1 MFVGETVPVIVSPP
15 SATATTTITTTT
27 IIVTGSHRAVFT
39 ASTFSVG
46 TSAQEAN
53 EGEGGERGSGGY
65 KRSGSPARAGRWSS
79 PTDSVGGGADLGE
92 QGFRKHCDCPV
103 SGRQSNTGI
112 GLRTID
118 NVNGGGGD
126 NDGCHGGGGGGVGFA
141 TRGPVIAAAMLPVTA
156 TNPTTSTNTA
166 ASTTGDTATAGSVTT
181 LTVGGPVS
189 SGGLVGLAGLG
200 VAAAGATRGI
210 ESGTIVENARVGPI
224 DGGTTSGFV
233 DLDPYEIWNPEKAY
247 AVRGICLVIFGTVGV
262 LLNVFMIIA
271 IVPNRRLR
279 TVRNILLVHLGVVGL
294 ASSLTLT
301 LTAAIVIFHGV
312 WLGGRVVC
320 HAYGFTLSVFTFV
333 SVWTI
338 TALSWDKYRTIA
350 SPLHHSLTA
359 SFGKMTACFIVF
371 WLGAVSLSIP
381 PFFGANQFVFDK
393 DMAICMID
401 FSNAQGVWYMLL
413 YIASAFL
420 LPFVLITYCYLH
432 IFRIARN
439 QSSRIAATMVRMVS
453 VIQAPI
459 SSAPQ
464 TALSIKGTKA
474 ISTIL
479 QLMGAFALTY
489 LPFSVIL
496 LLRMSFDIPLERV
509 AVVLVTTLFQ
519 AAPLTNAAV
528 YGVRNK
534 ILRASF
540 YRYTRRKVQ
549 EFCYRDR
556 RRGSVRSVTKRSSCA
571 LRLSLL
577 HKRCITSGAMLPNE
591 FGQSSNPIPG
601 LRRTQSYPTKTIP
614 EINGMAVGM
623 SRTISGT
630 YQHSLIGLN
639 EVNSLTPVD

>member
-1 MFVGETVPVIVSPP
+1 MFVDKFVSAIISPP
-15 SATATTTITTTT
+15 STTATTTITTTIT
-27 IIVTGSHRAVFT
+27 VTGSHKAVFT
-39 ASTFSVG
+39 ASTFSAG
-46 TSAQEAN
+46 TSAQTAN
-53 EGEGGERGSGGY
+53 GGGAATGGSGGY
-65 KRSGSPARAGRWSS
+65 RKSGSPARAGRWFS
-79 PTDSVGGGADLGE
+79 PTVTVADSVGGGAD
-92 QGFRKHCDCPV
+92 QGDQGLRERCDCPIT
-103 SGRQSNTGI
+103 SCQNTTGI
-112 GLRTID
+112 GLRTIE
-118 NVNGGGGD
+118 NVSD
-126 NDGCHGGGGGGVGFA
+126 GGVGSVTTGRDGGLLSA
-141 TRGPVIAAAMLPVTA
+141 TAMLPLTA
-156 TNPTTSTNTA
+156 TTTTTPTNTA
-166 ASTTGDTATAGSVTT
+166 ASTSGDTATAGSATAPS
-181 LTVGGPVS
+181 VGGPVS
-189 SGGLVGLAGLG
+189 SGGVVGLAGLG
-200 VAAAGATRGI
+200 VAAAGATRGVDG
-210 ESGTIVENARVGPI
+210 GTIVDNSRAGIGPV
-224 DGGTTSGFV
+224 DGGTTSGLV
-233 DLDPYEIWNPEKAY
+233 DLDPYAIWNPERAY
-247 AVRGICLVIFGTVGV
+247 AARGICLVIFGTMGV

-294 ASSLTLT
+294 VSSVTLT

-320 HAYGFTLSVFTFV
+320 HAYGFILSVFTFV

-359 SFGKMTACFIVF
+359 SFGKMTACFVVF
-371 WLGAVSLSIP
+371 WLGAVSFSIP
-381 PFFGANQFVFDK
+381 PLFGANQFVFDK
-393 DMAICMID
+393 DMAICIID
-401 FSNAQGVWYMLL
+401 FRNTRGMWYTII
-413 YIASAFL
+413 YIALAFF
-420 LPFVLITYCYLH
+420 LPFILITYCYMH

-496 LLRMSFDIPLERV
+496 LLRMTFDIPLERV

-556 RRGSVRSVTKRSSCA
+556 RRGSVRSVTKRSSSA

-577 HKRCITSGAMLPNE
+577 QKRCITSGAILPNE
-591 FGQSSNPIPG
+591 FGQGSNPVPG
-601 LRRTQSYPTKTIP
+601 LRRTQSYPTKTLP
-614 EINGMAVGM
+614 EMNGMPIGI
-623 SRTISGT
+623 SRTISGP
-630 YQHSLIGLN
+630 YQHSLINLN